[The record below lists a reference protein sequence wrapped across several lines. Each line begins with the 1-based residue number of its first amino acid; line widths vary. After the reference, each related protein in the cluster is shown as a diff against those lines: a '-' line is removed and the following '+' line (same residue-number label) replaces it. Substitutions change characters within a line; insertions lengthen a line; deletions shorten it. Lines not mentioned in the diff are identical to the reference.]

1 MASDCIKAKLI
12 AAACVYDARQ
22 AKRPG
27 YNRYAL
33 PQYVARIHEV
43 CDALPADAL
52 PADPSVRKGLLHGF
66 SGRLADAMLKA
77 VGQPKATNDEARAAG
92 W

>member
-12 AAACVYDARQ
+12 AAACIHDARQ
-22 AKRPG
+22 SNKPG
-27 YNRYAL
+27 YNRHAL
-33 PQYVARIHEV
+33 PQYVARIHEI
-43 CDALPADAL
+43 CDALPPDAL
-52 PADPSVRKGLLHGF
+52 FTDPSVRKELLHGF

-77 VGQPKATNDEARAAG
+77 VGQPKATNEEARDAG